1 MVARKAAE
9 REPQRDITEPI
20 HSPDREGPQTTKDAA
35 EVVRGVFGDAIA
47 WERTF
52 RNMKDHDGNPIYVN
66 ERTGQVYA
74 ELPELAKD
82 GRDA

>member
-1 MVARKAAE
+1 MVAKRQAD

-20 HSPDREGPQTTKDAA
+20 HSPEQAAPQTTKDAA

-47 WERTF
+47 WEREF
-52 RNMKDHDGNPIYVN
+52 RHMKDHDGNPIYVD
-66 ERTGQVYA
+66 ERTGQVYT
-74 ELPELAKD
+74 ELPKLAKD